1 MGKVSRIFVPEEKNT
16 KRYTTVSEW
25 KKKDNMELHDIEKK
39 CKEQFHIHDAEG
51 LFESSASGHLFKPLI
66 IGKARRSIALAHLDK
81 EVTYVPVHY
90 YFNDNAWM
98 TTKIFEYW
106 FTECFLSDIEPTV
119 FEANLKLLHNIN
131 KKRSFHI
138 SNNELAS
145 YQLHYMLSE
154 DEKDE
159 HSKIIKDL
167 ENMRIKC
174 FEIVCIDIL
183 ANPRVHEEEP
193 IAHTSDL
200 PDLV

>member
-1 MGKVSRIFVPEEKNT
+1 
-16 KRYTTVSEW
+16 
-25 KKKDNMELHDIEKK
+25 
-39 CKEQFHIHDAEG
+39 
-51 LFESSASGHLFKPLI
+51 
-66 IGKARRSIALAHLDK
+66 
-81 EVTYVPVHY
+81 
-90 YFNDNAWM
+90 M

-174 FEIVCIDIL
+174 FEICIDIL
-183 ANPRVHEEEP
+183 ANPRVHEEDP